1 MLKVGLTGGIA
12 CGKSMVSAMLA
23 HKGALII
30 DADLLARE
38 AVAPGEPAWQEIRD
52 WLGDTYLCAD
62 GTLDR
67 QRIGTLVFDSVVARE
82 RLNAIVHPRVIDL
95 FQHYSYELEQKGGE
109 GSFQVWDVP
118 LLLEVGMDSYVDLIL
133 VVAARQTIQ
142 VERLCQRDGL
152 TEAQALQRIRSQMP
166 VADKIRVADYVIYNN
181 GTEDELRSQVERF
194 QEIIMRR
201 GGYHS

>member
-1 MLKVGLTGGIA
+1 
-12 CGKSMVSAMLA
+12 MVSAMLA

-52 WLGDTYLCAD
+52 WLGDTYLCND

-67 QRIGTLVFDSVVARE
+67 QRIGTLVFDSAAARE

-95 FQHYSYELEQKGGE
+95 FQHYSHDLEQKGE
-109 GSFQVWDVP
+109 GVFQIWDVP
-118 LLLEVGMDSYVDLIL
+118 LLFEVGMDHYVDLVL

-166 VADKIRVADYVIYNN
+166 VADKIRAADCVIYNN
-181 GTEDELRSQVERF
+181 STEDELRAQVELF
-194 QEIIMRR
+194 HKKIKQR
-201 GGYHS
+201 GGDN